1 MNSSF
6 ECIPIDPLSYDLAG
20 FSCRDEAMGAWLDR
34 RAWDYH
40 TKNFSRV
47 WILTPTEG
55 DKGVVAGYFT
65 LSSTMLQK
73 TQLSRK
79 QRSAE
84 GGNLQPHRI
93 PATLIGKFAVAR
105 DFQGQQLPEIMMLEA
120 YKRFLESSNL
130 SASQFLVVELRNDP
144 QSLPYL
150 TKFYKERFG
159 FEVLSGDNSHTQF
172 TVMARSRRAI
182 AADIVEATEL

>member
-84 GGNLQPHRI
+84 GEIFSRI
-93 PATLIGKFAVAR
+93 V
-105 DFQGQQLPEIMMLEA
+105 FQRP
-120 YKRFLESSNL
+120 S
-130 SASQFLVVELRNDP
+130 SAS
-144 QSLPYL
+144 SLLPV
-150 TKFYKERFG
+150 TSK
-159 FEVLSGDNSHTQF
+159 VNS
-172 TVMARSRRAI
+172 SRKS
-182 AADIVEATEL
+182 